1 MTLLLTISVLGACA
15 SSEITGR
22 QACASSEITGRQAYS
37 EQEKIARPGRVI
49 VYDFAATPAD
59 IPPSAGITGYYSVRQ
74 TPQTSKEIQL
84 GRQLAA
90 QVSKKLV
97 REILDMGMPAQR
109 AGNGPP
115 PQIGDVLI
123 TGQFISID
131 EGSRTKRVII
141 GFGKGS
147 GELRTHA
154 QGYLVT
160 RSGHRLLGSREVTA
174 AGGKKPGMLLPT
186 VGTIA
191 MANPVGLVVGAA
203 VNIHKETGSETI
215 EGAAKRTATSLAK
228 ELRTAFRR
236 QGWI

>member
-1 MTLLLTISVLGACA
+1 MALLLTISVLG
-15 SSEITGR
+15 
-22 QACASSEITGRQAYS
+22 ACASSEITGRQAYS

-59 IPPSAGITGYYSVRQ
+59 IPPSARITGYYSVRQ

-141 GFGKGS
+141 GFGKG
-147 GELRTHA
+147 
-154 QGYLVT
+154 
-160 RSGHRLLGSREVTA
+160 
-174 AGGKKPGMLLPT
+174 
-186 VGTIA
+186 IA
-191 MANPVGLVVGAA
+191 Y
-203 VNIHKETGSETI
+203 
-215 EGAAKRTATSLAK
+215 
-228 ELRTAFRR
+228 
-236 QGWI
+236 